1 VLRDFQSKLK
11 VEIYEAWAQGA
22 RDVMGVM
29 ATGGG
34 KTVLFCDI
42 IAEQAVPT
50 CSIAHRQELVGQA
63 ALQLNREQ
71 VPHGIIAPDAIQR
84 QIVTLE
90 QEMHGRSFFSP
101 RADVRV
107 AGVDTLVGIDPRDPW
122 LKRVSL
128 IVQDEGHHTL
138 KENKWGRAHALF
150 PQARGLLMTAH
161 AIRSDGR
168 GLGRQ
173 ADGLADK
180 LVIGPCAREL
190 MSRGFLCDYRLIAPP
205 SDIHVEDIDVG
216 ESGEYNQKQ
225 VRAAVHSSKTIVG
238 DVVKHYLKFAAGK
251 LGITFAVDIE
261 AATELAAKYRSEG
274 IPAEIITAKTPL
286 FVRGQLMR
294 QFRARQ
300 ILQLVSV
307 DVLGEG
313 VDVPAVEV
321 VSMARPT
328 ASFQLYSQ
336 QFGRALRLMLTDQQ
350 NATWNDRTDTQ
361 RLAEIAASVK
371 PKAIIIDHV
380 ENYVRHGLPDVERKY
395 SLDRAPRRSR
405 KEKSDEIPLRY
416 CINEDC
422 LEPYPAVLS
431 KCPNC
436 GTPKPPPMRRGTP
449 EEVDGNCFEL
459 DPEVLHAMRVEQA
472 KVDGPARIPP
482 GAADIVMRSIHKNHN
497 MRRDA
502 QHELRKAM
510 ALWAGWQQSLG
521 RDGPEV
527 QRTFF
532 FKYGR
537 DVMSA
542 QVLGAEEAD
551 ELRARIEADLAVNN
565 IVEARVV
572 HERRLLADGT
582 WINNTRTEPAT

>member
-1 VLRDFQSKLK
+1 MLRDFQQIVKA
-11 VEIYEAWAQGA
+11 EIYEGWAQGA
-22 RDVMGVM
+22 RDILTVM

-42 IAEQAVPT
+42 IADQQVAT

-71 VPHGIIAPDAIQR
+71 VPHGIIAPQAVQR
-84 QIVTLE
+84 QIIQLE
-90 QEMHGRSFFSP
+90 QEMHGRSFYSP

-107 AGVDTLVGIDPRDPW
+107 AGVDTLVGVDKADPW
-122 LKRVSL
+122 FKRVQL
-128 IVQDEGHHTL
+128 LVQDEGHHTL
-138 KENKWGRAHALF
+138 KDNKWGKAHAMF
-150 PQARGLLMTAH
+150 PQARGLLVTAH
-161 AIRSDGR
+161 AIRADGR

-180 LVIGPCAREL
+180 LVVGPCSREL
-190 MSRGFLCDYRLIAPP
+190 MTRGFLCDYRLIAPP
-205 SDIHVEDIDVG
+205 SDVHVEDIEIGD
-216 ESGEYNQKQ
+216 SGEYNQKK

-238 DVVKHYLKFAAGK
+238 DVVHHYMKFAAGK
-251 LGITFAVDIE
+251 LGITFAVDVE
-261 AATELAAKYRSEG
+261 AAIELAAKYRSVG
-274 IPAEIITAKTPL
+274 IPAEVITAKTPL

-328 ASFQLYSQ
+328 ASFQLYAQ
-336 QFGRALRLMLTDQQ
+336 QFGRALRLMLTDEQ
-350 NATWNDRTDTQ
+350 NATWNDRTDEQ
-361 RLAEIAASVK
+361 RRAEIAASVK

-380 ENYVRHGLPDVERKY
+380 ENYKRHGLPDVERKY
-395 SLDRAPRRSR
+395 SLDRAPRKSR
-405 KEKSDEIPLRY
+405 KAKDDEIPLRY
-416 CINEDC
+416 CINPEC
-422 LEPYPAVLS
+422 LEPYKVTLS

-436 GTPKPPPMRRGTP
+436 GTLKPAPLRRSTP

-472 KVDGPARIPP
+472 KIDGPVRVPVGVAE
-482 GAADIVMRSIHKNHN
+482 VVKRSIHKNHN
-497 MRRDA
+497 MRFEA
-502 QHELRKAM
+502 QQELRRTM
-510 ALWAGWQQSLG
+510 ALWAGWQQSRGL
-521 RDGPEV
+521 DGPEV

-532 FKYGR
+532 YKYGR
-537 DVMSA
+537 DVLSA
-542 QVLGAEEAD
+542 QVLGTVDAE
-551 ELRARIEADLAVNN
+551 ELRARIAADLSTNN
-565 IVEARVV
+565 IVEA
-572 HERRLLADGT
+572 A
-582 WINNTRTEPAT
+582 